1 LDYHRD
7 VGIGGSG
14 DPEIEISMSTLI
26 ATSELSL
33 IVGLGITGL
42 SVARYLT
49 KLGRSFA
56 VADKAPKAESLAVFQ
71 REFPD
76 TKILLGEFDYA
87 QWQGV
92 SEIILSPGVPRKHPA
107 ISAAL
112 ADGLPVIGDIELFV
126 RAARAPIV
134 AITGANG
141 KTTVTTLVG
150 EMAKNARIAVRVGGN
165 LGTPALDLLDD
176 KAVLYVLELSSFQ
189 LESTFSLKAAAATIL
204 NITPDHMDRYVNLQE
219 YTFTKQRIY
228 KYAQNLVVNRDDP
241 LTLPPLAQ
249 NAQVTRFGL
258 AEPDLKDFG
267 LRIEDDQ
274 RFLAYGL
281 RNLLD
286 VSELKLR
293 GLHNYANALAA
304 LALGRAVGI
313 SEEVMLDTLRTFTG
327 LPHRCELVAQ
337 HQGVDFINDSK
348 ATNIGATEAAL
359 NGLAKESPN
368 IVLIAGGDG
377 KGADFAPLVNVIRR
391 SVKAVTLIGKDAAK
405 FAQVCSSWV
414 PVVICASFAEAVR
427 KAAEFA
433 APGDTVLLS
442 PACASLDMFKNYED
456 RGQQFRQ
463 LVEELCRA

>member
-1 LDYHRD
+1 M
-7 VGIGGSG
+7 
-14 DPEIEISMSTLI
+14 SMSALI
-26 ATSELSL
+26 ATSEMSM

-49 KLGRSFA
+49 RSGRAFV
-56 VADKAPKAESLAVFQ
+56 VADKAPKAESLALFQ
-71 REFPD
+71 REFPGAE
-76 TKILLGEFDYA
+76 LLIGEFDYA

-92 SEIILSPGVPRKHPA
+92 TEIILSPGVPRKHPA

-150 EMAKNARIAVRVGGN
+150 EMAKNAGIMVRVGGN

-176 KAVLYVLELSSFQ
+176 KAALYVLELSSFQ

-204 NITPDHMDRYVNLQE
+204 NITPDHMDRYDNLQE
-219 YTFTKQRIY
+219 YAFTKQRIY
-228 KYAQNLVVNRDDP
+228 KYAQHLVVNRDDP

-249 NAQVTRFGL
+249 DAQVTRFGL
-258 AEPDLKDFG
+258 ADPDLKDFG
-267 LRIEDDQ
+267 LRLEDNH
-274 RFLAYGL
+274 RFLAHGL

-313 SEEVMLDTLRTFTG
+313 SEDVMLDTLRRFSG

-337 HQGVDFINDSK
+337 HHGVDFINDSK

-359 NGLAKESPN
+359 SGLAKERPN

-377 KGADFAPLVNVIRR
+377 KGADFAPLAEVIRR
-391 SVKAVTLIGKDAAK
+391 SVKAVTLIGKDATR
-405 FAQVCSSWV
+405 FAQVCPSSM
-414 PVVICASFAEAVR
+414 PVVICGNFAEAVR
-427 KAAEFA
+427 KATEFA
-433 APGDTVLLS
+433 TPGDTVLLS

-463 LVEELCRA
+463 LVEELC

>member
-1 LDYHRD
+1 
-7 VGIGGSG
+7 
-14 DPEIEISMSTLI
+14 MSALI

-42 SVARYLT
+42 SVARYLAR
-49 KLGRSFA
+49 LGRRFV
-56 VADKAPKAESLAVFQ
+56 VADKAPKADTLALFQ
-71 REFPD
+71 REFPQA
-76 TKILLGEFDYA
+76 KILLGEFDYS

-92 SEIILSPGVPRKHPA
+92 TEIILSPGVPRKHPA
-107 ISAAL
+107 IAAAL

-150 EMAKNARIAVRVGGN
+150 EMAKTAGIRVRVGGN

-176 KAVLYVLELSSFQ
+176 SAALYVLELSSFQ

-204 NITPDHMDRYVNLQE
+204 NITPDHMDRYDSLQE
-219 YTFTKQRIY
+219 YAFTKQRIY
-228 KYAQNLVVNRDDP
+228 KYARHLVVNRDDP
-241 LTLPPLAQ
+241 LTFPPLAQ
-249 NAQVTRFGL
+249 DAQVTRFGL

-267 LRIEDDQ
+267 LRRESDGLY
-274 RFLAYGL
+274 LALGL
-281 RNLLD
+281 RNLMA
-286 VSELKLR
+286 VAELKLR
-293 GLHNYANALAA
+293 GLHNCANALAA
-304 LALGRAVGI
+304 LALGRAVEI
-313 SEEVMLDTLRTFTG
+313 PEAAMLETLRNFSG
-327 LPHRCELVAQ
+327 LPHRCQWVAS
-337 HQGVDFINDSK
+337 HKGVDFINDSK

-359 NGLAKESPN
+359 SGLAQAQPH

-391 SVKAVTLIGKDAAK
+391 CVKAVTLIGKDAEKLA
-405 FAQVCSSWV
+405 AVCKPWV
-414 PVVICASFAEAVR
+414 PVVVCASFAEAVR

-463 LVEELCRA
+463 LVEDLCRA

>member
-1 LDYHRD
+1 
-7 VGIGGSG
+7 
-14 DPEIEISMSTLI
+14 MSSLI

-49 KLGRSFA
+49 RLGRTFA
-56 VADKAPKAESLAVFQ
+56 VADKAPKAESLELFR
-71 REFPD
+71 REFPQA
-76 TKILLGEFDYA
+76 KLLLGEFDYG

-92 SEIILSPGVPRKHPA
+92 TEIILSPGVPRKHPA
-107 ISAAL
+107 IAAAL
-112 ADGLPVIGDIELFV
+112 ADGVPVIGDIELFV

-150 EMAKNARIAVRVGGN
+150 EMAKNAGIAVRVGGN
-165 LGTPALDLLDD
+165 LGTAALDLLGDQV
-176 KAVLYVLELSSFQ
+176 ALYVLELSSFQ

-204 NITPDHMDRYVNLQE
+204 NITPDHMDRYADLQE
-219 YTFTKQRIY
+219 YAFTKQRIY
-228 KYAQNLVVNRDDP
+228 KYAQHLVVNRDDP

-249 NAQVTRFGL
+249 DAQVTRFGL

-267 LRIEDDQ
+267 LRREDDGL
-274 RFLAYGL
+274 FLALGL
-281 RNLLD
+281 RNLLN
-286 VSELKLR
+286 VGQMKLR

-313 SEEVMLDTLRTFTG
+313 SESAMLDTLRTFSG
-327 LPHRCELVAQ
+327 LPHRCQLVVH

-359 NGLAKESPN
+359 NGLAQERPN

-377 KGADFAPLVNVIRR
+377 KGADFAPLAGVVRR
-391 SVKAVTLIGKDAAK
+391 SVKAVTLIGKDAEKLAR
-405 FAQVCSSWV
+405 VCAPWV
-414 PVVICASFAEAVR
+414 PTVICAGFAEAVR
-427 KAAEFA
+427 KAAELA
-433 APGDTVLLS
+433 RPGDTVLLS

-456 RGQQFRQ
+456 RGQQFCG

>member
-1 LDYHRD
+1 M
-7 VGIGGSG
+7 
-14 DPEIEISMSTLI
+14 SMSTLI

-42 SVARYLT
+42 SVARYLAR
-49 KLGRSFA
+49 LGRAFV
-56 VADKAPKAESLAVFQ
+56 VADKAPKAESLALFQ
-71 REFPD
+71 REFPRARV
-76 TKILLGEFDYA
+76 LLGEFDYT

-92 SEIILSPGVPRKHPA
+92 TELILSPGVPRKHPA
-107 ISAAL
+107 IVAAL

-150 EMAKNARIAVRVGGN
+150 EMAKTAGIQVRVGGN
-165 LGTPALDLLDD
+165 LGTPALDLLDPQ
-176 KAVLYVLELSSFQ
+176 ATLYVLELSSFQ
-189 LESTFSLKAAAATIL
+189 LESTSSLKAAAATIL
-204 NITPDHMDRYVNLQE
+204 NITPDHMDRYASLQE
-219 YTFTKQRIY
+219 YAFTKQRIY
-228 KYAQNLVVNRDDP
+228 KYAQHLVVNRDDP
-241 LTLPPLAQ
+241 LTFPPLAQ
-249 NAQVTRFGL
+249 DAQVTRFGL

-267 LRIEDDQ
+267 LRRETDGLY
-274 RFLAYGL
+274 LALGL
-281 RNLLD
+281 RNLIA

-304 LALGRAVGI
+304 MALGRAAGI
-313 SEEVMLDTLRTFTG
+313 SEAAMLDTLRSFSG
-327 LPHRCELVAQ
+327 LPHRCQLVLS

-359 NGLAKESPN
+359 KGLAQERPN

-377 KGADFAPLVNVIRR
+377 KGADFAPLMNVIRR
-391 SVKAVTLIGKDAAK
+391 CVKAVTLIGKDAEKLAR
-405 FAQVCSSWV
+405 VCSPWV
-414 PVVICASFAEAVR
+414 PTVICASFAEAVR

-456 RGQQFRQ
+456 RGQQFCQ
-463 LVEELCRA
+463 LVEDLCPA